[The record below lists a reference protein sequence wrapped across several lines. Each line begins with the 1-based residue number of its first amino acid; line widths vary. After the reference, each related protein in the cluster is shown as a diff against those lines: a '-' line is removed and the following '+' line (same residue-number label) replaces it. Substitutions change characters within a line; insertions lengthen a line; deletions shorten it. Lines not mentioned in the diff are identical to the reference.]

1 MRRSPEIVILI
12 VLLVIMVV
20 GVLWYVFDRRAKN
33 RAVPEVPPSAQTAK
47 PAPAATPLARPVG
60 VAPVFSTPRGPME
73 IPDGKT
79 LDFSSGRAVVKD
91 TPEDQAKLAKA
102 LKEMEE
108 AARTVT
114 FDPLPVPKKTPP
126 TPVPP
131 DKP

>member
-1 MRRSPEIVILI
+1 MRRSPEIVILL

-33 RAVPEVPPSAQTAK
+33 NAAPVNAPQVQSVN
-47 PAPAATPLARPVG
+47 PAPAPASLARPIG
-60 VAPVFSTPRGPME
+60 VKPTVSTPTGPVE

-79 LDFSSGRAVVKD
+79 LDFSSGRPVVKD
-91 TPEDQAKLAKA
+91 SPEDRAALAKA

-108 AARTVT
+108 AVRTVK
-114 FDPLPVPKKTPP
+114 FEAMPRPPKDPPVK
-126 TPVPP
+126 VPP